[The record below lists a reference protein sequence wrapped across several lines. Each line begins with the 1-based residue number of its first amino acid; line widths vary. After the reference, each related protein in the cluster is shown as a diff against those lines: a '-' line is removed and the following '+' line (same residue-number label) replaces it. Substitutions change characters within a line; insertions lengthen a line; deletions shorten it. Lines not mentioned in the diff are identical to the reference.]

1 MIGEKGSTLSG
12 GQKARISFA
21 RSLYSESDI
30 LLLDDLLSAVDVH
43 VGKFMM
49 TETLLKYAKDKTRIL
64 VTHALYYLKYVDKV
78 LIMEAGRV
86 VEQGNYDKIRN
97 SARFRSIYDA
107 MMKDEKKKRS
117 ESVDLLE

>member
-1 MIGEKGSTLSG
+1 MIGEKGATLSG

-21 RSLYSESDI
+21 RALYSDSDI

-49 TETLLKYAKDKTRIL
+49 TETLLKYVREKTRIL

-78 LIMEAGRV
+78 LIMEGGTI
-86 VEQGNYDKIRN
+86 VEQGTYEKIKN
-97 SARFRSIYDA
+97 SARFR
-107 MMKDEKKKRS
+107 
-117 ESVDLLE
+117 